1 MIEKVNM
8 KDKILLDY
16 DACSKLCIFNILVCS
31 LRQNILWIFRGF
43 VVLNCTRLTESKE
56 FLMFGH

>member
-16 DACSKLCIFNILVCS
+16 DAGSELCIFNILVCS
-31 LRQNILWIFRGF
+31 LGLKILWFFRRF
-43 VVLNCTRLTESKE
+43 VVLNFTKLTESRE
-56 FLMFGH
+56 FLIFCH